1 MRNNLELTFNAS
13 LRLIIL
19 PKENTMYSSN
29 CAINSEDYPNRD
41 GDECTPEMSF
51 RCFSCRL
58 NRFTFCLTVGLPWNR
73 SSYTKV

>member
-1 MRNNLELTFNAS
+1 MSNNLELTFNAS

-41 GDECTPEMSF
+41 GD
-51 RCFSCRL
+51 
-58 NRFTFCLTVGLPWNR
+58 
-73 SSYTKV
+73 